1 MENTKVNSNV
11 FIKFISFLR
20 SISWIDRIV
29 LLLFGGLVCLM
40 IIVMI
45 DAIASGIQNKFF
57 TDSILLHQ
65 DNLLGEYSDE
75 IRNHNIKN
83 FYDASY
89 LINTDTSVNVVDSL
103 HIYQMSDNHHVEK
116 FSVSNIPIALNV
128 LKIHKNKDMNNSDY
142 LVDLTYVF
150 KKDNLYGIQH
160 KTVLMKTNDIY
171 YLENNYKNMLMQTYE
186 SIHKK
191 YALNQKIMT
200 APSQEMQSHISQTFD
215 LLNSDVQLSRKKG

>member
-116 FSVSNIPIALNV
+116 FSVANIPIAL
-128 LKIHKNKDMNNSDY
+128 M
-142 LVDLTYVF
+142 F
-150 KKDNLYGIQH
+150 
-160 KTVLMKTNDIY
+160 
-171 YLENNYKNMLMQTYE
+171 
-186 SIHKK
+186 
-191 YALNQKIMT
+191 
-200 APSQEMQSHISQTFD
+200 
-215 LLNSDVQLSRKKG
+215 

>member
-45 DAIASGIQNKFF
+45 DTIASGIQNNFF

-89 LINTDTSVNVVDSL
+89 LINTDTSVDVVDSL

-116 FSVSNIPIALNV
+116 FSVANIPIALNV

-160 KTVLMKTNDIY
+160 QTVLMKTHDLY
-171 YLENNYKNMLMQTYE
+171 YLENNYAEMLMNTYQK
-186 SIHKK
+186 IHDE
-191 YALNQKIMT
+191 YALNQKIIT
-200 APSQEMQSHISQTFD
+200 APSQEMQSHVSQTFD
-215 LLNSDVQLSRKKG
+215 LLNSDVQLSKKKG